1 MFKHY
6 TLLSVVLFFIT
17 QSFAQGYKITIKI
30 KGAKPNSTYLL
41 ANYFAEKNQLKD
53 SAKADK
59 NGVIVF
65 AGKETLPNGIYL
77 VVTPTRNYFEM
88 VVSKSEQNFTL
99 ETDSNFESEK
109 FIIKNSKENNGFIE
123 FNIFASR
130 QSIEYE
136 AIKAKMVMAQN
147 RADTLLLQKQ
157 FQKLDSS
164 IQAKRQEIARRDPS
178 LFVSKV
184 FKSFKELDEPIPLRN
199 VDGSLQDSN
208 YRYQYYKDH
217 YWDNIDLGED
227 GLIRSPVYH
236 NKLKMFMIRTFMQ
249 IPDSIVKEADRLIKK
264 IEAAGGTELFKY
276 TVQWITNHY
285 EESKIV
291 CMDKVLHYMGT
302 NYYCVGKTP
311 WADTATIRKICE
323 HVVKIRPTLCE
334 SQAPPIINL
343 FDTTYAKQIDLYSI
357 NSPLTVVIF
366 WDHQCGHCQKTMPRL
381 NVLYDSLNKIGI
393 KFEIYSVY
401 TQDDWEGWKKYV
413 REKKLKYMNVGNM
426 HGKSNYRREYF
437 FISTPQIY
445 ILDKNKRIKLKNI
458 DIDGLAQ
465 VLDLLTKEIREDEM
479 KKKK

>member
-1 MFKHY
+1 MIKQF
-6 TLLSVVLFFIT
+6 TLLTVVLLFVT
-17 QSFAQGYKITIKI
+17 QSFAQGHKITIKI
-30 KGAKPNSTYLL
+30 NGAKPNSTYLL

-59 NGVIVF
+59 NGVLVF
-65 AGKETLPNGIYL
+65 EGKEKLPNGIYL

-88 VVSKSEQNFTL
+88 VVSHSDQNFTL
-99 ETDSNFESEK
+99 EADSNFESEK
-109 FIIKNSKENNGFIE
+109 FVIKNSKENTAFIE
-123 FNIFASR
+123 FNIFASHK
-130 QSIEYE
+130 SMEYE
-136 AIKAKMVMAQN
+136 AIKAKMSIAKN
-147 RADTLLLQKQ
+147 RADTVSLQKQ
-157 FQKLDSS
+157 YQKLDSA
-164 IQAKRQEIARRDPS
+164 IQAKRQEIAQRDPS
-178 LFVSKV
+178 LFIAKV

-208 YRYQYYKDH
+208 FRYQYFKEH

-227 GLIRSPVYH
+227 GLIRSPVFH
-236 NKLKMFMIRTFMQ
+236 NKLKIFMTRTFMQ
-249 IPDSIVKEADRLIKK
+249 IPDSIVKEADKLIKK

-334 SQAPPIINL
+334 LQAPPIVNL

-357 NSPLTVVIF
+357 NSPLTVVVF

-381 NVLYDSLNKIGI
+381 NLLYDSLNKIGI
-393 KFEIYSVY
+393 KFEVYSVY

-426 HGKSNYRREYF
+426 HGTSNYRKEYF

-465 VLDLLTKEIREDEM
+465 VLDLLTKEMREDD
-479 KKKK
+479 KKKKK

>member
-1 MFKHY
+1 MIKQF
-6 TLLSVVLFFIT
+6 TLLTVVLLFVT

-30 KGAKPNSTYLL
+30 NGAKPNSTYLL

-59 NGVIVF
+59 NGVLVF
-65 AGKETLPNGIYL
+65 EGKEKLPNGIYL

-88 VVSKSEQNFTL
+88 VVSHSDQNFTL
-99 ETDSNFESEK
+99 EADSNFESEK
-109 FIIKNSKENNGFIE
+109 FVIKNSKENTAFIE
-123 FNIFASR
+123 FNIFASHK
-130 QSIEYE
+130 SMEYE
-136 AIKAKMVMAQN
+136 AIKAKMSIAKN
-147 RADTLLLQKQ
+147 RADTVSLQKQ
-157 FQKLDSS
+157 YQKLDSA
-164 IQAKRQEIARRDPS
+164 IQAKRQEIAQRDPS
-178 LFVSKV
+178 LFIAKV

-208 YRYQYYKDH
+208 FRYQYFKDH

-227 GLIRSPVYH
+227 GLIRSPVFH
-236 NKLKMFMIRTFMQ
+236 NKLKIFMTRTFMQ
-249 IPDSIVKEADRLIKK
+249 IPDSIVKEADKLIKK

-334 SQAPPIINL
+334 LQAPPIVNL

-357 NSPLTVVIF
+357 NSPLTVVVF

-381 NVLYDSLNKIGI
+381 NLLYDSLNKIGI
-393 KFEIYSVY
+393 KFEVYSVY

-426 HGKSNYRREYF
+426 HGTSNYRKEYF

-465 VLDLLTKEIREDEM
+465 VLDLLTKEMREDD
-479 KKKK
+479 KKKKK